1 MRPAPRLASSLSTTQ
16 SRNRMPNTFAFTLS
30 EAQAN
35 TVLHALAQQPYAAVA
50 TTIADIQKQ
59 AAEQIKAAEAVQDG
73 G

>member
-1 MRPAPRLASSLSTTQ
+1 MTVHE
-16 SRNRMPNTFAFTLS
+16 FKFTLS

-59 AAEQIKAAEAVQDG
+59 AGEQIKAAEAG
-73 G
+73 PKEPE

>member
-1 MRPAPRLASSLSTTQ
+1 MA
-16 SRNRMPNTFAFTLS
+16 NTYTFVLT

-59 AAEQIKAAEAVQDG
+59 AGEQIKAAESPPKEVG
-73 G
+73 